1 MGKFQFM
8 FFSIIFLLI
17 SCNSSRREYQ
27 KNSFSQ
33 VKNGMTKDDVIEILG
48 LPDTIYYGI
57 VDSSEYEF
65 IYFIYQRGLRERFCA
80 RLRDPAFIINVIK

>member
-1 MGKFQFM
+1 MGKFQCM
-8 FFSIIFLLI
+8 FFSITFLLI

-27 KNSFSQ
+27 KNLFNQ

-65 IYFIYQRGLRERFCA
+65 IYFS
-80 RLRDPAFIINVIK
+80 RDNQLKSDPPTISFDSNKVVWAGY